1 MLVRQGGI
9 RRPTMKAEAFS
20 SFECTD
26 ALALRGHASKFRL
39 VTKRCVAGIVL
50 TVAIA
55 VIGYLVWDRASTP
68 PLVDA
73 EASPAYASFSRTDW
87 ESAFRMPR

>member
-1 MLVRQGGI
+1 MN
-9 RRPTMKAEAFS
+9 TEAFS
-20 SFECTD
+20 SFDCTD
-26 ALALRGHASKFRL
+26 VLAQRDHASKFRL

-50 TVAIA
+50 IAAIA

-68 PLVDA
+68 PQIDA

-87 ESAFRMPR
+87 ESAFRMTR